1 MTNKECGRDEVC
13 ASCSAAANCSSRPE
27 NASLKVESSPFNRVK
42 RLVAVMSGKG
52 GVGKSTVSALLA
64 VNLAKAGYQVGI
76 LDADITGPSIPRLFG
91 LTEKPG
97 LDEKGVLP
105 VTSSLG
111 IKVMSLNLLLPEE
124 TEPVVWRGPLIGAAI
139 KQFWTDVV
147 WGELDFLLVDLP
159 PGTSDAALTVL
170 QSLPVDGVIMV
181 STPQELAAMIV
192 GKAVRM
198 VERLGLPLIGL
209 VENMS
214 YTLCPHCGEEIR
226 LFGPSKAQEFADS
239 IGTDLLAILPI
250 DHNLICLA
258 DSGNIEQYD
267 LPLNKM
273 VNAVTT
279 KLGMQKREEGQA

>member
-1 MTNKECGRDEVC
+1 MTNKECGQDEVC
-13 ASCSAAANCSSRPE
+13 SGCSSAASCSSRPE
-27 NASLKVESSPFNRVK
+27 SASTKVESSPFNQVK
-42 RLVAVMSGKG
+42 HLVAVMSGKG

-64 VNLAKAGYQVGI
+64 SNLAKAGYQVGI

-91 LTEKPG
+91 LTGKPDM
-97 LDEKGVLP
+97 DEKGLLP

-147 WGELDFLLVDLP
+147 WGELDFLVVDLP

-170 QSLPVDGVIMV
+170 QSLPVTGVIMV
-181 STPQELAAMIV
+181 STPQDLATMIV
-192 GKAVRM
+192 GKAVKM
-198 VERLGLPLIGL
+198 VEKVGIPMIGL

-214 YTLCPHCGEEIR
+214 YTLCPHCSEEIR
-226 LFGPSKAQEFADS
+226 LFGPSKAEEFAES
-239 IGTDLLAILPI
+239 IGTDLLAVLPI
-250 DHNLICLA
+250 DHNLIALA
-258 DSGNIEQYD
+258 DSGNIEKYD
-267 LPLNKM
+267 APLNKM

-279 KLGMQKREEGQA
+279 KLGMHKNVP